1 MKTLIRFT
9 TWLLIPG
16 LLTAALI
23 LPDARLAVVAGVV
36 MWAAGSLI
44 GPLALLYMLAAMSVK
59 KDDPKRQKGLEDMRK
74 NAPGPFAKMVGWAAL
89 AVSTGLAAYLGL
101 PAVAGFYLCS
111 LLWVRAAYAF
121 VRFSYEQQ
129 AGGAK

>member
-1 MKTLIRFT
+1 MKTPIRFT

-59 KDDPKRQKGLEDMRK
+59 KDDPKRQEGLEDMRK
-74 NAPGPFAKMVGWAAL
+74 NAPGPFAKAMGWAAL
-89 AVSTGLAAYLGL
+89 AASTGLAAYLGL
-101 PAVAGFYLCS
+101 PVTAGFYLCA
-111 LLWVRAAYAF
+111 LLWARAAYHV

-129 AGGAK
+129 AAQP